1 MALMKVWS
9 GGRFRTRDPQ
19 RDAATD
25 AQRLLQVREAVLAAL
40 DAVRRE
46 RDGLQRRVDR
56 DYGRAASLLDEA
68 ADYESRPAAEEAEIA
83 EAERHAG
90 AALTRV
96 EGLAGQ
102 IALFEHLL
110 SELDEAIA
118 EQDVATSA

>member
-1 MALMKVWS
+1 MKVWS
-9 GGRFRTRDPQ
+9 GDRFRTRDPR

-25 AQRLLQVREAVLAAL
+25 TQRLQQVRDVVLAAL

-68 ADYESRPAAEEAEIA
+68 GDYDSRPAAEEAEIV

-96 EGLAGQ
+96 HSLSAQ

-110 SELDEAIA
+110 RELDEAMA
-118 EQDVATSA
+118 GQDVATSA